1 MLTDANKST
10 LDLLALNLCDERR
23 QGRWAEG
30 AKVDLAEWDWRKP
43 PPRCAT
49 MIPLDDSRLLLTHY
63 FSATFR
69 PFCAVFS
76 PFFRGFRLPG
86 AKTERTGEKWRKM
99 GEIWGRNG
107 REIAVA
113 K

>member
-49 MIPLDDSRLLLTHY
+49 MIPLDVTLVHLDLKPQRLRLQEGFKPLRLQVLTD
-63 FSATFR
+63 T
-69 PFCAVFS
+69 
-76 PFFRGFRLPG
+76 
-86 AKTERTGEKWRKM
+86 
-99 GEIWGRNG
+99 I
-107 REIAVA
+107 
-113 K
+113 

>member
-1 MLTDANKST
+1 MTHTHTQLHRHAFPLASGSALTPLAHSGLSAARLGASEVMLTDANKST

-49 MIPLDDSRLLLTHY
+49 MVPLDDSR
-63 FSATFR
+63 
-69 PFCAVFS
+69 
-76 PFFRGFRLPG
+76 
-86 AKTERTGEKWRKM
+86 
-99 GEIWGRNG
+99 
-107 REIAVA
+107 
-113 K
+113 

>member
-1 MLTDANKST
+1 MMLTDANKST

-49 MIPLDDSRLLLTHY
+49 MIPSDHSHSLKS
-63 FSATFR
+63 
-69 PFCAVFS
+69 
-76 PFFRGFRLPG
+76 
-86 AKTERTGEKWRKM
+86 
-99 GEIWGRNG
+99 
-107 REIAVA
+107 
-113 K
+113 

>member
-1 MLTDANKST
+1 MLSDANKST

-49 MIPLDDSRLLLTHY
+49 MIPLDDSR
-63 FSATFR
+63 
-69 PFCAVFS
+69 
-76 PFFRGFRLPG
+76 
-86 AKTERTGEKWRKM
+86 
-99 GEIWGRNG
+99 
-107 REIAVA
+107 
-113 K
+113 